1 MNYFDLVSILKI
13 KTMKTL
19 NFKKTENI
27 FTKFALTSEEMIN
40 VRGGN
45 EGEPILLPPSPPPV
59 KI

>member
-1 MNYFDLVSILKI
+1 MNYSDLVSILKN
-13 KTMKTL
+13 KTMESL

-40 VRGGN
+40 VRGGGQ
-45 EGEPILLPPSPPPV
+45 GEPIIIPPTPPI

>member
-1 MNYFDLVSILKI
+1 
-13 KTMKTL
+13 MKTL

-40 VRGGN
+40 VRGGAQ
-45 EGEPILLPPSPPPV
+45 GEPIILPPTPPI

>member
-1 MNYFDLVSILKI
+1 MNYPDLVSILKI

-40 VRGGN
+40 VRGGSG
-45 EGEPILLPPSPPPV
+45 GEPILLPPTPPI